1 MIITIFIWFQNNR
14 FIKLDMRTL
23 VTLPVVLFFTVFDF
37 CKYVHLIIVEGVHVS
52 GKVIDVECNFLTKL
66 KVRNFK
72 HEPEGVTSSVGVG
85 FH

>member
-1 MIITIFIWFQNNR
+1 
-14 FIKLDMRTL
+14 MRAL
-23 VTLPVVLFFTVFDF
+23 VTLPVVLFFTVIDF
-37 CKYVHLIIVEGVHVS
+37 CKYVHFIIVESVHVS

-72 HEPEGVTSSVGVG
+72 HEPEGVASSVGIC